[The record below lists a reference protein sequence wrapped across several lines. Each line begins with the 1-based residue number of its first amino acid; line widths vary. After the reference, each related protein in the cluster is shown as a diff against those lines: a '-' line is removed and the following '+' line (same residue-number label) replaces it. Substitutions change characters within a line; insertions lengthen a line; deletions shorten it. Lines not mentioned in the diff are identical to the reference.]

1 MPPYTQV
8 TPTTTI
14 GELLKQHIAL
24 ITPETPEAITIEMVV
39 NKIQNAIK
47 DGLNVKYENSRVY
60 DIGILNAINAKL
72 FIFKTDGGCAIRL
85 DELNICELCKA
96 FTYTKTEQLF

>member
-1 MPPYTQV
+1 MPTYTQTITV
-8 TPTTTI
+8 GDLIEKHIESITT
-14 GELLKQHIAL
+14 K
-24 ITPETPEAITIEMVV
+24 TPESMTIEMVV